1 MIFILYIKKYI
12 IFLIIYI
19 TEVLDMI
26 KSSYFLRNT
35 DFYMLNFVDYVKIV
49 YDPKK
54 DSKDVK
60 L

>member
-1 MIFILYIKKYI
+1 MIFILYIKKCI

-19 TEVLDMI
+19 TEVLDMR

-49 YDPKK
+49 YDARKIARM
-54 DSKDVK
+54 
-60 L
+60 

>member
-19 TEVLDMI
+19 TEVLDMR

-35 DFYMLNFVDYVKIV
+35 DFYMLHFVDYVKIV